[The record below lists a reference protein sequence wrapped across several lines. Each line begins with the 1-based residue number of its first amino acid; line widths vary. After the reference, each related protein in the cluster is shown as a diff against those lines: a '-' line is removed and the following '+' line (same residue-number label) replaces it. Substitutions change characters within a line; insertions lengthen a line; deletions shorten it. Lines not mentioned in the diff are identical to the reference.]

1 VLDPVVGMVSAVR
14 LLVVGGTVSMV
25 PEFVPLVNGMV
36 GILVLGVAYLCYWI
50 CKYED

>member
-1 VLDPVVGMVSAVR
+1 MQGPVVGMV
-14 LLVVGGTVSMV
+14 LVVRQLAVGGIVSMV

>member
-1 VLDPVVGMVSAVR
+1 MASVVRQHA
-14 LLVVGGTVSMV
+14 VGGTVNMV